1 MASRSVA
8 HTRPSAQRSHKQRQC
23 EGIGSERNM
32 CQLIDTANSGYN
44 VIQLNI
50 TDEVLIMS
58 YLVESVNFNVGVGAL
73 LNNLQNRGHYAS
85 M

>member
-1 MASRSVA
+1 
-8 HTRPSAQRSHKQRQC
+8 
-23 EGIGSERNM
+23 M

-50 TDEVLIMS
+50 TDEVLLMS